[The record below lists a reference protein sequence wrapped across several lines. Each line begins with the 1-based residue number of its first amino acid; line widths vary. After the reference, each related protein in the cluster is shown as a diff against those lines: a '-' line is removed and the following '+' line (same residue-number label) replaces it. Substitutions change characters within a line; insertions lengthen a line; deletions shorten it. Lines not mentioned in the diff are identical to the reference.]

1 MAGTSHSAPVGTR
14 AAARAWGRSDSVLF
28 ALVATTLVLLAGQFA
43 LAGLGAFTM
52 VRNPA
57 DNAYRAHVVLGLVIG
72 AATWLILAAVLASG
86 AARAEPRTW
95 RPAVV
100 LALLAIP
107 VEPLLGDAGTR
118 VPGVGALHALNG
130 IAICALAL
138 WLMVQTRR
146 RRAAARRD
154 AGPGR
159 DGGRG

>member
-1 MAGTSHSAPVGTR
+1 
-14 AAARAWGRSDSVLF
+14 
-28 ALVATTLVLLAGQFA
+28 
-43 LAGLGAFTM
+43 
-52 VRNPA
+52 
-57 DNAYRAHVVLGLVIG
+57 
-72 AATWLILAAVLASG
+72 VLASG
-86 AARAEPRTW
+86 AARAERRTW